1 MSLVLWL
8 ESDETLDADT
18 LPSPA
23 DFRLWAEAALAEA
36 GEADSTQDVELS
48 IRLVGNEESQALNRD
63 YRDKDRPTN
72 VLSFP
77 ADLPE
82 MILAELDARP
92 LGDLAI
98 CAPVVLREADEQGKT
113 AGAHW
118 AHMTVHGVLHLLGHD
133 HIEAE
138 DAARMEPLEISILAR
153 LGVDNPYDDDD
164 ADADPAP
171 LEKEAT
177 R

>member
-8 ESDETLDADT
+8 ESDETLDAAT

-23 DFRLWAEAALAEA
+23 DFRQWAEAALALA
-36 GEADSTQDVELS
+36 GDPGATQDVELS
-48 IRLVGNEESQALNRD
+48 IRLVGAAESQALNRD
-63 YRDKDRPTN
+63 YRDKDKPTN

-113 AGAHW
+113 AAAHW
-118 AHMTVHGVLHLLGHD
+118 AHMTVHGLLHLLGHD
-133 HIEAE
+133 HVEAA
-138 DAARMEPLEISILAR
+138 DAARMEPLEIAILAR
-153 LGVDNPYDDDD
+153 LGVDNPYDDD
-164 ADADPAP
+164 AAADPAP
-171 LEKEAT
+171 QEKEAT